1 MYSCGRCPTL
11 GLMLLMDFD
20 RLACERMRIYA
31 LTLTH
36 FASVLNRLVL
46 VLALVVP
53 GALSA
58 GEAVTEKAE
67 PDRVE
72 PCEPAFDPEPG
83 EAVSNQAVPRESCE
97 QLSQQQIEEAR
108 QEIATEIAE
117 GTQTAVSLES
127 LLLGRNYVFFGR
139 VELEAAA
146 YYGDIP
152 SSENGADLRRLRV
165 GIVGLSTFFDRL
177 SYKFE
182 LDLTDGTNN
191 FSDLYVQWDLPKQGA
206 IRVGNQTVSQ
216 NLSAMTSSLSHLFME
231 EPLPVSAF
239 SLSRRLAVSYDH
251 DWRRWGLH
259 GMFFTKD
266 PNNNAGKYGWA
277 LRVITQPIRGPRQI
291 GHVGFSMVS
300 EKMDREARY
309 RTRPE
314 SHVTDIR
321 LVDTGLFDDV
331 QYQHVLGLEMAG
343 GLGSNSMRLELFRS
357 RWERERGR
365 SNTFNGAYLELGHF
379 LTGQQFNYR
388 KGKFVRPIMEP
399 GTHAWEI
406 GLRASWL
413 DLNDRDVRGGEQ
425 VNVGAALNYYRRPDL
440 RFQLN
445 LLHFRTDSVAGD
457 DQGWIVQARVQFNR

>member
-1 MYSCGRCPTL
+1 
-11 GLMLLMDFD
+11 MLLMGFD
-20 RLACERMRIYA
+20 RLACERMRIYPP
-31 LTLTH
+31 TLTH
-36 FASVLNRLVL
+36 FVSVLNRLVL
-46 VLALVVP
+46 VLALVLPV
-53 GALSA
+53 ALSA
-58 GEAVTEKAE
+58 GEALTEKAD

-72 PCEPAFDPEPG
+72 PCEPASDPQSG
-83 EAVSNQAVPRESCE
+83 EAASNQAVPRESCE
-97 QLSQQQIEEAR
+97 QLSQEQMEEAR

-117 GTQTAVSLES
+117 GTQTAVSLKS

-139 VELEAAA
+139 VELDAAA
-146 YYGDIP
+146 YFGDIP
-152 SSENGADLRRLRV
+152 SSENGGELRRLRV
-165 GIVGLSTFFDRL
+165 GIAGLATFVDSV

-191 FSDLYVQWDLPKQGA
+191 FSDIYVQWDLPKRGE

-231 EPLPVSAF
+231 EPLPVAAF

-251 DWRRWGLH
+251 DWLRWGLH
-259 GMFFTKD
+259 GMFFTRD
-266 PNNNAGKYGWA
+266 PNNKAGKYGWA
-277 LRVITQPIRGPRQI
+277 ARVFTKPIRGTGRI
-291 GHVGFSMVS
+291 GHVGLSMVS
-300 EKMDREARY
+300 EKMDRGARY

-331 QYQHVLGLEMAG
+331 QYQHVFGMEMAG
-343 GLGSNSMRLELFRS
+343 GLGSNTMKLELFRS

-379 LTGQQFNYR
+379 LTGQQFNYV

-425 VNVGAALNYYRRPDL
+425 VNVGAALNYYRRPGL
-440 RFQLN
+440 RFQFN
-445 LLHFRTDSVAGD
+445 VLHFRTDAVAGD
-457 DQGWIVQARVQFNR
+457 DRGWIVQAKVQFNR

>member
-1 MYSCGRCPTL
+1 
-11 GLMLLMDFD
+11 MLLMGFN
-20 RLACERMRIYA
+20 RLAREGMRFY
-31 LTLTH
+31 LPTLTH
-36 FASVLNRLVL
+36 FANVLNRLVL
-46 VLALVVP
+46 VLALVLPV
-53 GALSA
+53 ALSA
-58 GEAVTEKAE
+58 GEAVTEQAD

-83 EAVSNQAVPRESCE
+83 EAASNQAVPREPCE
-97 QLSQQQIEEAR
+97 QPSQEQTEEAR
-108 QEIATEIAE
+108 QEITTEIAE

-139 VELEAAA
+139 VELDAAA
-146 YYGDIP
+146 YFGDIP
-152 SSENGADLRRLRV
+152 SSENGGELRRLRV
-165 GIVGLSTFFDRL
+165 GIAGLATFFDSV

-191 FSDLYVQWDLPKQGA
+191 WSDIYVQWDLPKRGTL
-206 IRVGNQTVSQ
+206 RVGNQTVSQ

-251 DWRRWGLH
+251 DWRRFGVH
-259 GMFFTKD
+259 GMFFTRD
-266 PNNNAGKYGWA
+266 PNNDSGKYGWA
-277 LRVITQPIRGPRQI
+277 ARVFTKPIRGPEKI
-291 GHVGFSMVS
+291 GHVGISTVH
-300 EKMDREARY
+300 ERMDREARY

-314 SHVTDIR
+314 SHVTDIH
-321 LVDTGLFDDV
+321 LVDTGLYDNV

-343 GLGSNSMRLELFRS
+343 GLGSNTMKLELFRS

-365 SNTFNGAYLELGHF
+365 SNTFKGAYVELGHF
-379 LTGQQFNYR
+379 LTGQQFNYVR
-388 KGKFVRPIMEP
+388 GKFVRPIMEP

-425 VNVGAALNYYRRPDL
+425 VNIGAALNYYRRPDL

-445 LLHFRTDSVAGD
+445 LLHFRTDAVAGND
-457 DQGWIVQARVQFNR
+457 RGWILQAKMQFNR